1 MYNYNKNIYKII
13 IKKKKK
19 TTYDEGGGL
28 EGIAADEGEGHVEGS
43 AALVGE
49 HGDGLVLPVVVQ
61 VGRHARHEHLLL
73 ARLRV
78 LELSHRLAVC
88 SWWWW
93 WWWRIHETHANKE
106 QRKQ

>member
-1 MYNYNKNIYKII
+1 MYKYTIYIYII
-13 IKKKKK
+13 IKKS
-19 TTYDEGGGL
+19 TYDEGGGL

-49 HGDGLVLPVVVQ
+49 RGDGLVLPVVVQ

-88 SWWWW
+88 SAWWWW
-93 WWWRIHETHANKE
+93 WWWWWWPIHE
-106 QRKQ
+106 